1 MSDSTETSKTNFL
14 THTANSGK
22 VKHGIQTSGL
32 PNFHSLPMEALK
44 LTGREG
50 KRVSCPC
57 NIHLLENHSQA
68 LVISP
73 AGNVLS
79 QSFGKV
85 TPSEIGPSKSLCF
98 SAVGVV
104 WASRP
109 FPEHSLRTGEQEPD
123 HSRPGIY
130 KARVSQG
137 GKCQK
142 EFCCAGGMLA
152 AHSGAEGVGESNSTW
167 EHTSQQGR

>member
-1 MSDSTETSKTNFL
+1 MQQSP
-14 THTANSGK
+14 A
-22 VKHGIQTSGL
+22 Q
-32 PNFHSLPMEALK
+32 
-44 LTGREG
+44 
-50 KRVSCPC
+50 
-57 NIHLLENHSQA
+57 NHSQA

-85 TPSEIGPSKSLCF
+85 TPTEIGPSKSLCF
-98 SAVGVV
+98 SAMGVV

-123 HSRPGIY
+123 YSSPGLY

-142 EFCCAGGMLA
+142 EFWCAGEMLA
-152 AHSGAEGVGESNSTW
+152 AHSGAEGVGDQRESNSTW